1 MIIEAPDTDAAGP
14 LADCWVELAEEQR
27 QHGSQ
32 LRTEA
37 NREPIRESILRAIV
51 TDGVYV
57 ARAEADDEYEA
68 DVGLILGFVMFSMDA
83 QTYETTVSR
92 GTIQNLYVRP
102 EYRNQ
107 GLGSELLETATEKL
121 ADRGI
126 EVVKLEVMA
135 PNEAA
140 RRFYRR
146 HGFEPHRVQLAK
158 RVESDNH

>member
-1 MIIEAPDTDAAGP
+1 MIIEAPDTETAGA
-14 LADCWVELAEEQR
+14 LADHWVELAEEQR
-27 QHGSQ
+27 KHGSQ
-32 LRTEA
+32 LRTDA
-37 NREPIRESILRAIV
+37 NRESIRESILRAIV

-68 DVGLILGFVMFSMDA
+68 DAGTILGFVMFGTDA
-83 QTYETTVSR
+83 QTFETTVPR

-107 GLGSELLETATEKL
+107 GLGSKLLDIATQKL
-121 ADRGI
+121 VDRGI

-140 RRFYRR
+140 KRFYRR